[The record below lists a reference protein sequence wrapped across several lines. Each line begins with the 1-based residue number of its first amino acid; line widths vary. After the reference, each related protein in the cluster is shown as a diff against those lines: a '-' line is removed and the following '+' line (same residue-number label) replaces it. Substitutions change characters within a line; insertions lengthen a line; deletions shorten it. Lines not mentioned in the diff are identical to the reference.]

1 MNTSF
6 NKLVYTKEN
15 GIAAIVLNNPSK
27 YNALELDMRK
37 ELKTA
42 LEDAAKDPAVRVV
55 VLKGAGG
62 NFSAGAD
69 IRAFLE
75 WTPEDAL
82 RTWNELGTSMVLSA
96 IIRNMRKPVVAVVEG
111 YCLGGGFE
119 LALSCDLVVAAE
131 DAVFGL
137 PEVNLGLIPGGG
149 GTQRVS
155 RIVGEKKAKQLVML
169 GERFS
174 AAAAEKM
181 GLVNMVVPKEKLD
194 ETVKNLVDNLLS
206 KPPVALAAAKEA
218 VNAALETGL
227 SAGLRTELNLFAS
240 LFATEDQKEGARA
253 FLEKRKPVWKGR

>member
-1 MNTSF
+1 
-6 NKLVYTKEN
+6 
-15 GIAAIVLNNPSK
+15 
-27 YNALELDMRK
+27 
-37 ELKTA
+37 
-42 LEDAAKDPAVRVV
+42 
-55 VLKGAGG
+55 
-62 NFSAGAD
+62 
-69 IRAFLE
+69 
-75 WTPEDAL
+75 
-82 RTWNELGTSMVLSA
+82 
-96 IIRNMRKPVVAVVEG
+96 
-111 YCLGGGFE
+111 

-174 AAAAEKM
+174 AADAEKM